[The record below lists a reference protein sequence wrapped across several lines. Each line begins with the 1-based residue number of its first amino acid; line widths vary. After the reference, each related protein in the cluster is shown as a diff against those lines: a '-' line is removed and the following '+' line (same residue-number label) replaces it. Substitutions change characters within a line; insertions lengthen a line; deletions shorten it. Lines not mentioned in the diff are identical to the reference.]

1 MTGSAHAIWFPDWP
15 AKLQEV
21 RLPVAIRQRY
31 KLAIIRYLQFCKQSH
46 QPATVESARQFM
58 QQTEDARQLGQQ
70 PLEHWNEA
78 LRWFFKEGESQPVA
92 LDRPA
97 SRPENADGAP
107 GGRALPTTDGARGG
121 PTLPATLAIKCVAG
135 LAEGSGRG
143 SEAGF
148 SIRKSTP
155 SAKPSLSPVKQ
166 MSSALLK

>member
-107 GGRALPTTDGARGG
+107 GGRALPTTDGALRAARA
-121 PTLPATLAIKCVAG
+121 TDDRRRARRADPASDSCNQMCRRT
-135 LAEGSGRG
+135 GRRQW
-143 SEAGF
+143 SW
-148 SIRKSTP
+148 
-155 SAKPSLSPVKQ
+155 Q
-166 MSSALLK
+166 